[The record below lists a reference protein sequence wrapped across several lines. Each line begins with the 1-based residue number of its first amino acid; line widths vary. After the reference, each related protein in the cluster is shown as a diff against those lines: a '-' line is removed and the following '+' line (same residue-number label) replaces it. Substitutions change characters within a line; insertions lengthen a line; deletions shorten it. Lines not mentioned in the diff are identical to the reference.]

1 MQFHQWI
8 ALSILMSSA
17 AVVKA
22 QDAATAP
29 SEAESEVLEVEK
41 VKEKYWAQG
50 EESQLGVV
58 QNRTY
63 SKAGKIQ
70 IGLLGGRSSDDPFLS
85 TMAYGLNLG
94 YNFSEFWGASLVG
107 LGYSVKGS
115 NALETLQAGGKEANT
130 VAPKSYFGAEATGS
144 FLYGK
149 LSLLGASIIYYDMHA
164 TGGAGVTK
172 TENDA
177 AAPTVSLGLGQRFYI
192 TKSFSLRMDYRFQ
205 TFQAT
210 VKEKEIKARL
220 GEEIGK
226 LRHYNHVI
234 AMELGWMFDFGGG
247 AQ

>member
-1 MQFHQWI
+1 MQFHQRI
-8 ALSILMSSA
+8 VFLILVSST

-22 QDAATAP
+22 QDAAPAP

-50 EESQLGVV
+50 EESKLGVV

-63 SKAGKIQ
+63 SKQGKLQ
-70 IGLLGGRSSDDPFLS
+70 VGLLGGRASDDPFLS
-85 TMAYGLNLG
+85 TMTYGLNLG
-94 YNFSEFWGASLVG
+94 YNFSEFWGASLLG

-130 VAPKSYFGAEATGS
+130 VAPKSYYGAEATGS

-177 AAPTVSLGLGQRFYI
+177 ASATVSLGLGQRFYI

-205 TFQAT
+205 TFEAT
-210 VKEKEIKARL
+210 VKEKEITANL
-220 GEEIGK
+220 GQVKGK

-234 AMELGWMFDFGGG
+234 GMELGWMFDLGGG